1 MGRPSPEPGP
11 AVAAWAVCACRVADR
26 RRSIPDRRRPEPPAD
41 KQRQHQRQRAKQTRP
56 PTHAQGRQQ
65 TASTASQAEAR
76 HRPASAASTSRAPAK
91 QTRPPAKIPNARDFS
106 SPPLIAIHPLLYP
119 PPARRRVLP
128 AQTRTFAGS
137 RAQKLIRCDAFFS
150 FPAGPGE
157 KMEGGQ
163 KIWNAHAGGGAR
175 GKRNAGVRSGRVSF
189 SRRHENGGRSWR
201 GGSCWGARMDH
212 ARAGALRR
220 GGDLVRGGAFCSGG
234 LGFWYAWKNIFG
246 VSNFRRFSVLH

>member
-1 MGRPSPEPGP
+1 MNSTSTNASEPNKRARPC
-11 AVAAWAVCACRVADR
+11 ARQAAG
-26 RRSIPDRRRPEPPAD
+26 
-41 KQRQHQRQRAKQTRP
+41 RQHRQP
-56 PTHAQGRQQ
+56 GRD
-65 TASTASQAEAR
+65 QAP
-76 HRPASAASTSRAPAK
+76 PASAASTSRAPAK

-106 SPPLIAIHPLLYP
+106 STPLIAIHPLLYP

-157 KMEGGQ
+157 KWRGS

-175 GKRNAGVRSGRVSF
+175 GKRNAGGREIGTGIIF
-189 SRRHENGGRSWR
+189 AASRNGGRSWR
-201 GGSCWGARMDH
+201 GGSCWGARMDRT
-212 ARAGALRR
+212 RAGALRR
-220 GGDLVRGGAFCSGG
+220 GGDLVRGGGVLFRRVG
-234 LGFWYAWKNIFG
+234 LLVHLGKIFFG

>member
-1 MGRPSPEPGP
+1 MP
-11 AVAAWAVCACRVADR
+11 AGIADR
-26 RRSIPDRRRPEPPAD
+26 RRSIPARRRPEPPAD
-41 KQRQHQRQRAKQTRP
+41 EQRQHQRQRVKQTRP
-56 PTHAQGRQQ
+56 PMRKAGSGPPAPPAMQRP
-65 TASTASQAEAR
+65 ST
-76 HRPASAASTSRAPAK
+76 ASTSRAPAQ
-91 QTRPPAKIPNARDFS
+91 QTRSPAKIPNAHDFF

-175 GKRNAGVRSGRVSF
+175 GKRNAGGREIGTGIVF
-189 SRRHENGGRSWR
+189 AASRKWWKELARRKLLGRTD
-201 GGSCWGARMDH
+201 GP
-212 ARAGALRR
+212 RAGRDVTP
-220 GGDLVRGGAFCSGG
+220 G
-234 LGFWYAWKNIFG
+234 W
-246 VSNFRRFSVLH
+246 

>member
-1 MGRPSPEPGP
+1 MNSASTNASEPNKRARPC
-11 AVAAWAVCACRVADR
+11 ARQAAG
-26 RRSIPDRRRPEPPAD
+26 
-41 KQRQHQRQRAKQTRP
+41 RQHRQP
-56 PTHAQGRQQ
+56 GRD
-65 TASTASQAEAR
+65 QAP
-76 HRPASAASTSRAPAK
+76 PASAASTSRAPAK

-175 GKRNAGVRSGRVSF
+175 GKRNAGGREIGTGIIF
-189 SRRHENGGRSWR
+189 GAHGWTARGRGR
-201 GGSCWGARMDH
+201 Y
-212 ARAGALRR
+212 AG
-220 GGDLVRGGAFCSGG
+220 VVI
-234 LGFWYAWKNIFG
+234 WYAAGRFVPAGWAFGTPGKNIFR
-246 VSNFRRFSVLH
+246 S

>member
-1 MGRPSPEPGP
+1 MNSASTNASEPSKRARPC
-11 AVAAWAVCACRVADR
+11 ARQAAG
-26 RRSIPDRRRPEPPAD
+26 
-41 KQRQHQRQRAKQTRP
+41 RQHRQPCRD
-56 PTHAQGRQQ
+56 
-65 TASTASQAEAR
+65 QAP
-76 HRPASAASTSRAPAK
+76 PASAASTSRAPAQ
-91 QTRPPAKIPNARDFS
+91 QTRPPAKIPNAHDFF

-163 KIWNAHAGGGAR
+163 KIWNAHAGGAR
-175 GKRNAGVRSGRVSF
+175 EGKGT
-189 SRRHENGGRSWR
+189 
-201 GGSCWGARMDH
+201 
-212 ARAGALRR
+212 RAGALRR

-234 LGFWYAWKNIFG
+234 LGFWYAWEKY
-246 VSNFRRFSVLH
+246 FSELATFAGFPCYIDIVQ

>member
-1 MGRPSPEPGP
+1 MNSTSTNASEPNKRARPC
-11 AVAAWAVCACRVADR
+11 ARQAAG
-26 RRSIPDRRRPEPPAD
+26 
-41 KQRQHQRQRAKQTRP
+41 RQHRQP
-56 PTHAQGRQQ
+56 GRD
-65 TASTASQAEAR
+65 QAP
-76 HRPASAASTSRAPAK
+76 PASAASTSRAPAK

-163 KIWNAHAGGGAR
+163 KIWNAHVGGGAR
-175 GKRNAGVRSGRVSF
+175 GKRNAGGREIGTGIIF
-189 SRRHENGGRSWR
+189 AASRKWWKELTRRKLLGRTDGPHAGG
-201 GGSCWGARMDH
+201 
-212 ARAGALRR
+212 
-220 GGDLVRGGAFCSGG
+220 
-234 LGFWYAWKNIFG
+234 G
-246 VSNFRRFSVLH
+246 VTPGW

>member
-1 MGRPSPEPGP
+1 MNSTSTNASEPNKRARPC
-11 AVAAWAVCACRVADR
+11 ARQAAG
-26 RRSIPDRRRPEPPAD
+26 
-41 KQRQHQRQRAKQTRP
+41 RQHRQP
-56 PTHAQGRQQ
+56 GRD
-65 TASTASQAEAR
+65 QAP
-76 HRPASAASTSRAPAK
+76 PASAASTSRAPAK

-175 GKRNAGVRSGRVSF
+175 GKRNAGGREIGTGIIFAASQ
-189 SRRHENGGRSWR
+189 NGGRSWR
-201 GGSCWGARMDH
+201 GGSCWGARMDCT
-212 ARAGALRR
+212 RAWALRR

-234 LGFWYAWKNIFG
+234 LGFWYAWEKY
-246 VSNFRRFSVLH
+246 FSELATFAGFPCYIDIVQ

>member
-1 MGRPSPEPGP
+1 MNSTSTNASEPNKRARPC
-11 AVAAWAVCACRVADR
+11 ARQAAG
-26 RRSIPDRRRPEPPAD
+26 
-41 KQRQHQRQRAKQTRP
+41 RQHRQP
-56 PTHAQGRQQ
+56 GRD
-65 TASTASQAEAR
+65 QAP
-76 HRPASAASTSRAPAK
+76 PASAASTSRAPAK
-91 QTRPPAKIPNARDFS
+91 QTRPPAKIPNARGFS

-175 GKRNAGVRSGRVSF
+175 GKRNASGREIGTGIIF
-189 SRRHENGGRSWR
+189 AASRKWWKELARRKLLGRTDGPHAGG
-201 GGSCWGARMDH
+201 
-212 ARAGALRR
+212 GALRR

-234 LGFWYAWKNIFG
+234 LGFWYAWEKY
-246 VSNFRRFSVLH
+246 FSELATFAGFPCYIDIVQ

>member
-1 MGRPSPEPGP
+1 MNSTSTNASEPNKRAHP
-11 AVAAWAVCACRVADR
+11 CARQAAG
-26 RRSIPDRRRPEPPAD
+26 
-41 KQRQHQRQRAKQTRP
+41 RQHRQP
-56 PTHAQGRQQ
+56 GRD
-65 TASTASQAEAR
+65 QAP
-76 HRPASAASTSRAPAK
+76 PASAASTSRAPAK

-157 KMEGGQ
+157 KMEGVKKYGTRTR
-163 KIWNAHAGGGAR
+163 AGAR
-175 GKRNAGVRSGRVSF
+175 EGKGT
-189 SRRHENGGRSWR
+189 
-201 GGSCWGARMDH
+201 
-212 ARAGALRR
+212 RAGALRR

-234 LGFWYAWKNIFG
+234 LVFWYAWEKY
-246 VSNFRRFSVLH
+246 FSELATFAGFPCYIDIVQ

>member
-1 MGRPSPEPGP
+1 MNSASTNASEPS
-11 AVAAWAVCACRVADR
+11 
-26 RRSIPDRRRPEPPAD
+26 
-41 KQRQHQRQRAKQTRP
+41 KRARP
-56 PTHAQGRQQ
+56 PMRKAGN
-65 TASTASQAEAR
+65 
-76 HRPASAASTSRAPAK
+76 
-91 QTRPPAKIPNARDFS
+91 RPPAPPARQRPSTTSKHHQPAPPAPAERQPSKRARPRRYQTRDFS

-234 LGFWYAWKNIFG
+234 LGFWYAWEKY
-246 VSNFRRFSVLH
+246 FRS

>member
-1 MGRPSPEPGP
+1 MP
-11 AVAAWAVCACRVADR
+11 AGIADR
-26 RRSIPDRRRPEPPAD
+26 RRSIPARRRPEPPAD
-41 KQRQHQRQRAKQTRP
+41 EQRQHQRQRAKQTRP
-56 PTHAQGRQQ
+56 PMRKAGSGPP
-65 TASTASQAEAR
+65 AP
-76 HRPASAASTSRAPAK
+76 PASAASTSRAPAQ
-91 QTRPPAKIPNARDFS
+91 QTRPPAKIPNAHDFF

-175 GKRNAGVRSGRVSF
+175 GKRNAGGREIGTGIIF
-189 SRRHENGGRSWR
+189 AASRKWWKELARRKLLGRTW
-201 GGSCWGARMDH
+201 AR
-212 ARAGALRR
+212 ALRR
-220 GGDLVRGGAFCSGG
+220 GGDLVHGGAFCSGG
-234 LGFWYAWKNIFG
+234 LGFWYAWEKY
-246 VSNFRRFSVLH
+246 FSELATFAGFPCYIDIVQ

>member
-1 MGRPSPEPGP
+1 MFRSGASRRICAPKDAKIS
-11 AVAAWAVCACRVADR
+11 VKAAYP
-26 RRSIPDRRRPEPPAD
+26 RSICSGWVMTLVPDA
-41 KQRQHQRQRAKQTRP
+41 
-56 PTHAQGRQQ
+56 
-65 TASTASQAEAR
+65 
-76 HRPASAASTSRAPAK
+76 ASAASTSRAPAK

-175 GKRNAGVRSGRVSF
+175 GKRNAGGREIGTGIIF
-189 SRRHENGGRSWR
+189 AASRKWWKELARRKLLGRTDGLHAGG
-201 GGSCWGARMDH
+201 
-212 ARAGALRR
+212 
-220 GGDLVRGGAFCSGG
+220 
-234 LGFWYAWKNIFG
+234 G
-246 VSNFRRFSVLH
+246 VTPGW

>member
-1 MGRPSPEPGP
+1 MNSASTNASEPSKRARPC
-11 AVAAWAVCACRVADR
+11 ARQAAG
-26 RRSIPDRRRPEPPAD
+26 
-41 KQRQHQRQRAKQTRP
+41 RQHRQPCRD
-56 PTHAQGRQQ
+56 
-65 TASTASQAEAR
+65 QAP
-76 HRPASAASTSRAPAK
+76 PASAASTSRAPAK
-91 QTRPPAKIPNARDFS
+91 QTRPPAKIPNAHNFF

-175 GKRNAGVRSGRVSF
+175 GKRNASGREIGTGIIF
-189 SRRHENGGRSWR
+189 AASRKWWKELARRKLLGRTDGPHAGGGRY
-201 GGSCWGARMDH
+201 
-212 ARAGALRR
+212 AG
-220 GGDLVRGGAFCSGG
+220 VVI
-234 LGFWYAWKNIFG
+234 WYAAGRFVPAGWAFGTPGKNIFR
-246 VSNFRRFSVLH
+246 S

>member
-1 MGRPSPEPGP
+1 MNSTSTNASEPNKRARPC
-11 AVAAWAVCACRVADR
+11 ARQAAG
-26 RRSIPDRRRPEPPAD
+26 
-41 KQRQHQRQRAKQTRP
+41 RQHRQP
-56 PTHAQGRQQ
+56 GRD
-65 TASTASQAEAR
+65 QAP
-76 HRPASAASTSRAPAK
+76 PASAASTSRAPAK

-175 GKRNAGVRSGRVSF
+175 GKRNAGGREIGTGIIF
-189 SRRHENGGRSWR
+189 AASRKWWKELAR
-201 GGSCWGARMDH
+201 GGSCWGARMDCT
-212 ARAGALRR
+212 RAGALRR

-234 LGFWYAWKNIFG
+234 LGFWYAWEKY
-246 VSNFRRFSVLH
+246 FSELATFAGFPCYIDIVQ